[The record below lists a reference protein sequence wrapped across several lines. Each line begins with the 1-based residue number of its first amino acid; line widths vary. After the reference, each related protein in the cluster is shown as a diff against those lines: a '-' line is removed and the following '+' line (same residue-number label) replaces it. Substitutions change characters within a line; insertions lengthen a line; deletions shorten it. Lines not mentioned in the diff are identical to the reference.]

1 MYALWF
7 CWCSKIRQHLAKYYL
22 WNYRFRLAS
31 LVAQTVKLCL
41 HWGRPGFDPWV
52 RKIPWRRKRQPTPY
66 SYLENSMDRGAW
78 WATVHEVKKS
88 RTRLSN
94 FTFFVHTEDRIWQ
107 QNFLIY
113 MKTSPSILW
122 SYIWKSKWTCMHII
136 LGETI
141 LHFWKL

>member
-52 RKIPWRRKRQPTPY
+52 RKIPWRRKRQPTPILLPGKFHGWR
-66 SYLENSMDRGAW
+66 SLVGFSPWDCKELDMTEQLPSLIHIDLGGKRDSQVLKLKLPFGGGRGKRYNW
-78 WATVHEVKKS
+78 EGIS
-88 RTRLSN
+88 EGLFS
-94 FTFFVHTEDRIWQ
+94 
-107 QNFLIY
+107 
-113 MKTSPSILW
+113 
-122 SYIWKSKWTCMHII
+122 
-136 LGETI
+136 
-141 LHFWKL
+141 